1 MQFLMPRLQRS
12 LRLMVL
18 LFLQPRT
25 PSSWSPLSGLD
36 TAIFDLMSTPRITH
50 QFQKNANHF
59 DKHLIS
65 ETPSIS
71 LHTALTLSCMCEI
84 ESPGDILQQNIL
96 EYVSYFTRRVMSN
109 YQYILVERDE
119 RVCIVT
125 LNRPKELNALNTHLV
140 GELADALEEFDRD
153 DEIRCIVLTGVGERA
168 FAAGAD
174 IKEMSDKSPIDM
186 LLGGFEN
193 WNRIRR
199 IKKPLIAAV
208 GGYALGG
215 GCELAM
221 HCDMIVASAN
231 ARFGQLE
238 ITLGLIPGEGGTKG
252 RACTLGKYRAM
263 EMVLTGANFTAQ
275 EMADHGLVNRVVPKG
290 EHLNEALKLA
300 KTVAAQAP
308 LAARLAKDAVLAA
321 FETTLEQGLANERKN
336 FFLLFASED
345 MREGTRAFIE
355 KRKADFQGR

>member
-1 MQFLMPRLQRS
+1 
-12 LRLMVL
+12 
-18 LFLQPRT
+18 
-25 PSSWSPLSGLD
+25 
-36 TAIFDLMSTPRITH
+36 
-50 QFQKNANHF
+50 
-59 DKHLIS
+59 
-65 ETPSIS
+65 
-71 LHTALTLSCMCEI
+71 
-84 ESPGDILQQNIL
+84 
-96 EYVSYFTRRVMSN
+96 MSN

-119 RVCIVT
+119 RVGIVT
-125 LNRPKELNALNTHLV
+125 LNRPKELNALNTELV
-140 GELADALEEFDRD
+140 GELADALEDFDRD
-153 DEIRCIVLTGVGERA
+153 DEIRCIVLTGAGERA

-174 IKEMSDKSPIDM
+174 IKEMSNKSPIDM

-199 IKKPLIAAV
+199 IKTPVIAAV

-221 HCDMIVASAN
+221 HCDMIVASEN
-231 ARFGQLE
+231 AQFGQPE
-238 ITLGLIPGEGGTKG
+238 IKLGVIPGAGGTQ
-252 RACTLGKYRAM
+252 RLARTFGKYRAM

>member
-1 MQFLMPRLQRS
+1 
-12 LRLMVL
+12 
-18 LFLQPRT
+18 
-25 PSSWSPLSGLD
+25 
-36 TAIFDLMSTPRITH
+36 
-50 QFQKNANHF
+50 
-59 DKHLIS
+59 
-65 ETPSIS
+65 
-71 LHTALTLSCMCEI
+71 
-84 ESPGDILQQNIL
+84 
-96 EYVSYFTRRVMSN
+96 MSN

-119 RVCIVT
+119 RVGIVT
-125 LNRPKELNALNTHLV
+125 LNRPKELNALNTTLV
-140 GELADALEEFDRD
+140 GELAEAMEVFDRD
-153 DEIRCIVLTGVGERA
+153 DEIRCIVLTGAGEKA

-186 LLGGFEN
+186 LVGGFEH

-199 IKKPLIAAV
+199 VKTPVIAAV

-221 HCDMIVASAN
+221 HCDMIVASEN
-231 ARFGQLE
+231 AQFGQPE
-238 ITLGLIPGEGGTKG
+238 IKLGIIPGAGGTQ
-252 RACTLGKYRAM
+252 RLARTFGKYRTM

-321 FETTLEQGLANERKN
+321 FETSLEQGLANERKN

-355 KRKADFQGR
+355 KRKADFQGK